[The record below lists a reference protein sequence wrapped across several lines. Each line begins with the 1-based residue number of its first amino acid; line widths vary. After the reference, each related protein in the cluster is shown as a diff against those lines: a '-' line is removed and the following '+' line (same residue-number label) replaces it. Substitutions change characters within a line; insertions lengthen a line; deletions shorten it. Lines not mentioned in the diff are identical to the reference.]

1 MLGRDLFEGDALFTR
16 APVPGDVAFVVSG
29 HLLLIRV
36 KHEGMCL
43 LYVTHGQRLPPL
55 VERHAVLGGEPEVP
69 AFAPALVVADQK
81 LNEIVRPRPREILMR
96 KQWELTDEDRVYVVV
111 LGPFKVVVDHLLIVI
126 EVDARVE
133 LAQVSLNI
141 ERLLHIDVVDHVIV
155 RQSGRVGEN
164 RQKRG
169 AEPCVSKNVHYFSP
183 GG

>member
-1 MLGRDLFEGDALFTR
+1 
-16 APVPGDVAFVVSG
+16 
-29 HLLLIRV
+29 
-36 KHEGMCL
+36 MCL

-81 LNEIVRPRPREILMR
+81 LDEIVRPWPREILMR

-133 LAQVSLNI
+133 LAQVSLDI
-141 ERLLHIDVVDHVIV
+141 ERLLHIDVIDHVIV

-164 RQKRG
+164 RQKHG
-169 AEPCVSKNVHYFSP
+169 AEACGFQKFHCCSP
-183 GG
+183 GGLVCWCFPANAGTPLQMNLPKGGWVR